1 MASATPDRTGQLH
14 GGFGPK
20 VVTPRMNCLI
30 LRHQT
35 RDGASNMAF
44 DEAML
49 DAVDADPSTAWL
61 RTYEWS
67 RPTLSL
73 GYFQRFSDVQSDPRW
88 NGADLVRRP
97 TGGGAIWHH
106 HDITYAIVLPYS
118 HPAYADPNELYARVH
133 EAIAAGLR
141 SAGFDATRR
150 GPIARELSKNRPFL
164 CFTDRNSEDIVI
176 QDTKIVGSSQ
186 RRRPRAVL
194 QHGSVLL
201 ARSATTPEL
210 PGLSDLVDDPPRPAA
225 IVEILRN
232 AVPPALELFAVESAE
247 RAPWSER
254 LQELGLRYQSRHWT
268 ARR

>member
-1 MASATPDRTGQLH
+1 MPNRTGKPS

-20 VVTPRMNCLI
+20 GVTPRMNCRI
-30 LRHQT
+30 LPHQI
-35 RDGASNMAF
+35 RDGATNMAF
-44 DEAML
+44 DEAIL

-61 RTYEWS
+61 RTCEWS

-88 NGADLVRRP
+88 NGADVVRRP

-106 HDITYAIVLPYS
+106 HDITYAIVLPFS
-118 HPAYADPNELYARVH
+118 HPAYAAPKELYARVH
-133 EAIAAGLR
+133 EAIAASMR
-141 SAGFDATRR
+141 SAGIDARRR
-150 GPIARELSKNRPFL
+150 GPIARELSRNRPFL
-164 CFTDRNSEDIVI
+164 CFTDRDSEDIVI
-176 QDTKIVGSSQ
+176 KDAKIVGSSQ

-201 ARSATTPEL
+201 ARSETTPEL
-210 PGLSDLVDDPPRPAA
+210 PGLTELVDDPPGPAA

-232 AVPPALELFAVESAE
+232 AIPPALELLSVESE
-247 RAPWSER
+247 EFAPWPER